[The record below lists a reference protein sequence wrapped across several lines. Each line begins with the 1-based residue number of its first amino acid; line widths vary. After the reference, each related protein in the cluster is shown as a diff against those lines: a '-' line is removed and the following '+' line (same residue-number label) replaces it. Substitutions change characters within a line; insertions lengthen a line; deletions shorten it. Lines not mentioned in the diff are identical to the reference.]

1 MVQRLQTPTVA
12 YTGQNGECS
21 TATNRRDVKLQ
32 MILINQK
39 SMFTY
44 SVGFVDLQAIYRI
57 NLKSEISKAIGFPSS
72 TTLAMLTGTVWNST
86 PFCHCNWAYSDTRK
100 PVKVPMMAAS

>member
-1 MVQRLQTPTVA
+1 MVQRLQTPIVA

-21 TATNRRDVKLQ
+21 TATNRRDVK
-32 MILINQK
+32 K

-44 SVGFVDLQAIYRI
+44 SVGFVYLQAIYRI

-72 TTLAMLTGTVWNST
+72 TTLAMLAGTVWNST